1 MLKKVEEVP
10 GGKKQDIIVVGDG
23 TGTSTYMKTDPITN
37 VKDSNLS
44 NESIFKFKKC
54 IFAVSKSN

>member
-10 GGKKQDIIVVGDG
+10 GGKKQDIIVGDG
-23 TGTSTYMKTDPITN
+23 TGTSMYMKTDPITN